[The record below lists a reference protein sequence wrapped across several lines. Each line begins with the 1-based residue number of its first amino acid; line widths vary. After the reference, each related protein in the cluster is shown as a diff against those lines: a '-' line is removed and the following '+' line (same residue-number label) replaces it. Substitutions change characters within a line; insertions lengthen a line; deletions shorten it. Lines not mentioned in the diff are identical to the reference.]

1 MDEWYGSGNDAD
13 RAQSSA
19 ALAWRSDMNQP
30 CVLFVDDEP
39 NVLSALRRALRRE
52 PYSCLFAEGPDEA
65 LEMLAENDI
74 DLVVSD
80 HLMPSMDG
88 LTFLKK
94 VREMYPQVVRVILTG
109 HADLEMAIEAINEG
123 EVYRFL
129 TKPWNDVELKITLK
143 QLLDFIEVRRQ
154 NQMLMDTVDKQ
165 RKFIDRMDAEHPG
178 IFEVE
183 RDDSGA
189 IVLDL
194 ELDD

>member
-1 MDEWYGSGNDAD
+1 MS
-13 RAQSSA
+13 
-19 ALAWRSDMNQP
+19 QP

-65 LEMLAENDI
+65 LELLGENDI

-80 HLMPSMDG
+80 HLMPAMDG

-94 VREMYPQVVRVILTG
+94 VREMYPQVVRIILTG

-154 NQMLMDTVDKQ
+154 NQLLMDTVDKQ